1 MLKCLLKS
9 YEQKV
14 GGESMK
20 KIFTMA
26 TVAVLSLSLIAGCGT
41 KATSSNAGGGE
52 EIKIGGLFE
61 LTGGVAEFGT
71 KGKRGAELAIEEQNA
86 KGGVLNKKIKLVVA
100 DNKSDSGES
109 TAQATKLVTQEK
121 VTAILGPMTT
131 GNTLAAINVVSDN
144 KVPLIT
150 PSGTN
155 AKLTID
161 DKGQLNKWIFRACFV
176 DDFQGE
182 VAANFAL
189 ETLKGK
195 KAAFI
200 IDQKG
205 DYAKGLAKAFEE
217 VFTKAGGEIVAQE
230 QYVADQDKDFK
241 AILTRIKAKNPDV
254 IYVPGYYK
262 EVGLIIKQ
270 GREMEITAPFLG
282 GDGWGV
288 GNVLEIAG
296 AKNMNKAYYSDH
308 VATDDP
314 ALADFAKKYKEKY
327 NQDVDGFAVLGYD
340 SANMLI
346 KAIETAGSTDTEKVR
361 VALENLKGFKG
372 VSGEMNVNPE
382 NHNPAKSAVVLE
394 FKEGNKI
401 FSSRVNPK

>member
-1 MLKCLLKS
+1 
-9 YEQKV
+9 
-14 GGESMK
+14 MK
-20 KIFTMA
+20 KIFKVA
-26 TVAVLSLSLIAGCGT
+26 TVAVLGLSLLAGCGT
-41 KATSSNAGGGE
+41 TGASSNSGSSG
-52 EIKIGGLFE
+52 EIKVGGLFE

-71 KGKRGAELAIEEQNA
+71 KGMRGAELAFEEQNA
-86 KGGVLNKKIKLVVA
+86 KGGVLGGKKIKLVTA

-121 VTAILGPMTT
+121 VVAIIGPMTT
-131 GNTLAAINVVSDN
+131 GNTLAAIPVVSDN

-155 AKLTID
+155 AKLTINE
-161 DKGQLNKWIFRACFV
+161 KGQLNKWIFRACFV

-182 VAANFAL
+182 VAANYAL
-189 ETLKGK
+189 DSLKAK

-200 IDQKG
+200 VDQKG
-205 DYAKGLAKAFEE
+205 DYAKGLATAFEG
-217 VFTKAGGEIVAQE
+217 VFTKAGGTIVGKE

-241 AILTRIKAKNPDV
+241 AILTRIKAQNPDV

-270 GREMEITAPFLG
+270 GREMQITAPFLG

-296 AKNMNKAYYSDH
+296 AANMNKAFYSDH

-314 ALADFAKKYKEKY
+314 ALAEFVKNYKAKY
-327 NQDVDGFAVLGYD
+327 NQEADGFAVLGYD

-346 KAIETAGSTDTEKVR
+346 KALEAAGSTDSEKVR
-361 VALENLKGFKG
+361 TALENLKGFKG
-372 VSGEMNVNPE
+372 VSGEMSVDPAT
-382 NHNPAKSAVVLE
+382 HNPAKSAVVLE
-394 FKEGNKI
+394 FKDGKKI